1 MAKIGFGLI
10 ILGMGALILKFFGF
24 ELKFE
29 QEMGHSEIWVFIGVA
44 LFGVLLFFAGF
55 MTER

>member
-1 MAKIGFGLI
+1 MAKIGFALI
-10 ILGMGALILKFFGF
+10 LIGMGSLILKFFGF

-29 QEMGHSEIWVFIGVA
+29 AAMGTSEIWIFIGVA
-44 LFGVLLFFAGF
+44 FFGALLFFAGF